1 MAYGNNNAKKPY
13 QKKQGGQAPKSKSSG
28 GFNEPVAAVKVKI
41 EGQEDLI
48 RLTGLFHNVNEE
60 TGKTSISGKTRED
73 ITIPAGS
80 RIFFFDNTQG

>member
-1 MAYGNNNAKKPY
+1 MAYTNNNKKQY
-13 QKKQGGQAPKSKSSG
+13 QKKDSAPKGKSSG
-28 GFNEPVAAVKVKI
+28 GFSEPIAAVKVKI

-80 RIFFFDNTQG
+80 RIFFFDNTKD